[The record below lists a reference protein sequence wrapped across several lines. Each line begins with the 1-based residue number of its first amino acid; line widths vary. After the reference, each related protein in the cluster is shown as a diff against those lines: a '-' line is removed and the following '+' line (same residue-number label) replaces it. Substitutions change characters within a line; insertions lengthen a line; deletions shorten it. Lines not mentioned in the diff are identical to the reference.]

1 MQDLIAHVMTN
12 HSVSAAMQYV
22 NNKYQ
27 RAYPYN
33 VIMRALKNTM
43 LYGYYK
49 GNPNYCPAYITKEM
63 FDQLQVV
70 INRNPRTSG
79 REHIYFFTGLIK
91 CPECGR
97 RLTGGMTKKQRANGT
112 KRYYYYRCGNH
123 RINKQCSFNK
133 VIFENTLER
142 MMLERLDDILAG
154 KHLEVLDMQKKSEKV
169 AKHNLSELQAELD
182 RLNYSWK
189 KGRIKSVEEYDRDYE
204 ALMKLIDEANNEQEE
219 MGAEPDYER
228 IRQVLEGDWQ
238 GIYNELEPENR
249 RAFWRSFVEEI
260 IVTWTTDI
268 KRIDDVLFF

>member
-1 MQDLIAHVMTN
+1 M
-12 HSVSAAMQYV
+12 
-22 NNKYQ
+22 
-27 RAYPYN
+27 PG
-33 VIMRALKNTM
+33 MRKT
-43 LYGYYK
+43 
-49 GNPNYCPAYITKEM
+49 
-63 FDQLQVV
+63 
-70 INRNPRTSG
+70 INRRND
-79 REHIYFFTGLIK
+79 
-91 CPECGR
+91 
-97 RLTGGMTKKQRANGT
+97 KQEQEERNKALLLLPMW
-112 KRYYYYRCGNH
+112 KPQ
-123 RINKQCSFNK
+123 NKQCSFNK

-260 IVTWTTDI
+260 IVTWTTDT